1 VQHLR
6 KRVTSLAAYIS
17 QQKENNMADIPT
29 GLMRPEQRKNDMLTM
44 LHKMFGPAPSTP
56 RTIEEELQGLDSKEL
71 QLVLSTANMVKLA
84 HGFKSNNT
92 QPYIELIRS
101 MYPRLNARIQRI
113 IAAILDDADPLPA
126 VTDKRATK
134 RDDAIQAVL
143 SEYDSLIASQEAH
156 TEPQQL
162 ELPLDSLDTNEA
174 PSATP
179 EAFVASIAPAAKAV
193 AEELGI
199 DPRIVIAQA
208 ALETGWGTR
217 VKQNNLFGIKSHGK
231 QDGLMVQTHE
241 VVDGKRIKVRDSF
254 RQYDSYDD
262 SIADYG
268 SFLQQNKRYEP
279 MLQAATLPEQ
289 VEALGKSGYAT
300 DPEYA
305 DKVMAIA
312 KSKRL
317 ETL

>member
-1 VQHLR
+1 
-6 KRVTSLAAYIS
+6 
-17 QQKENNMADIPT
+17 MADIPT
-29 GLMRPEQRKNDMLTM
+29 GLMRPEQRKNDMLTD
-44 LHKMFGPAPSTP
+44 LRKMFGPAPSTP
-56 RTIEEELQGLDSKEL
+56 LTLEEELQGLDPKEL

-84 HGFKSNNT
+84 HGFKSNTT

-101 MYPRLNARIQRI
+101 MYPRINARLQRI

-126 VTDKRATK
+126 VPDQRGSERDK
-134 RDDAIQAVL
+134 AIQAVL
-143 SEYDSLIASQEAH
+143 NEYDSLMPSQEAH

-162 ELPLDSLDTNEA
+162 ELPLDSPEGDII

-199 DPRIVIAQA
+199 DQRIVIAQA

-231 QDGLMVQTHE
+231 KGGLMIQTHE

-268 SFLQQNKRYEP
+268 SFLQQNKSYKP
-279 MLQAATLPEQ
+279 MLQAATLREQ

>member
-1 VQHLR
+1 
-6 KRVTSLAAYIS
+6 
-17 QQKENNMADIPT
+17 MADITT
-29 GLMRPEQRKNDMLTM
+29 GLMRPEQRKNDMLND
-44 LHKMFGPAPSTP
+44 LRKMFGPAPSTP
-56 RTIEEELQGLDSKEL
+56 RTLEEELQGLDPKEL

-84 HGFKSNNT
+84 HGFKRNNT
-92 QPYIELIRS
+92 QPYLELIRS

-126 VTDKRATK
+126 VPDQRGSE
-134 RDDAIQAVL
+134 RDEAIQAVQ
-143 SEYDSLIASQEAH
+143 SEYDSLTPSQEAH
-156 TEPQQL
+156 REPQQL
-162 ELPLDSLDTNEA
+162 ELPLESPDTDVR

-179 EAFVASIAPAAKAV
+179 EAFVASIAPTAKAV

-208 ALETGWGTR
+208 ALETGWGTS
-217 VKQNNLFGIKSHGK
+217 VTGNNLFGIKSHGK

-241 VVDGKRIKVRDSF
+241 VVDGERIKVRDSF
-254 RQYDSYDD
+254 RQYDSYED

-268 SFLQQNKRYEP
+268 SFLQQNKRYKP
-279 MLQAATLPEQ
+279 MLRAATLQEQ

-317 ETL
+317 EAL

>member
-1 VQHLR
+1 
-6 KRVTSLAAYIS
+6 
-17 QQKENNMADIPT
+17 
-29 GLMRPEQRKNDMLTM
+29 
-44 LHKMFGPAPSTP
+44 
-56 RTIEEELQGLDSKEL
+56 
-71 QLVLSTANMVKLA
+71 MVKLA

-92 QPYIELIRS
+92 QPYIELIRT
-101 MYPRLNARIQRI
+101 MYPRLNARLQRI
-113 IAAILDDADPLPA
+113 ISAILDNADPIPA
-126 VTDKRATK
+126 VSDKRGTE
-134 RDDAIQAVL
+134 RDEAIQAVL
-143 SEYDSLIASQEAH
+143 SEYDSFVPSQEAH

-162 ELPLDSLDTNEA
+162 EIPLDSPDTDVE

-179 EAFVASIAPAAKAV
+179 EAFVASIAPTAKAV

-208 ALETGWGTR
+208 ALETGWGTS
-217 VKQNNLFGIKSHGK
+217 VKRNNLFGIKSHGK
-231 QDGLMVQTHE
+231 KDGLMVQTHE
-241 VVDGKRIKVRDSF
+241 VLDGKRIKVRDSF
-254 RQYDSYDD
+254 RQYDSYDA

-268 SFLQQNKRYEP
+268 SFLKQNKRYKP
-279 MLQAATLPEQ
+279 MLQATTLREQ

-317 ETL
+317 EAL

>member
-1 VQHLR
+1 
-6 KRVTSLAAYIS
+6 
-17 QQKENNMADIPT
+17 MADIPT
-29 GLMRPEQRKNDMLTM
+29 GLMRPEQRKNDMLTD

-56 RTIEEELQGLDSKEL
+56 RTLEEQLQSLKPEELR
-71 QLVLSTANMVKLA
+71 LVLSTANMVKLA

-101 MYPRLNARIQRI
+101 MYPRLNARLQRI
-113 IAAILDDADPLPA
+113 IAAILDDADPIPA
-126 VTDKRATK
+126 VTDKRDTE
-134 RDDAIQAVL
+134 RDKAIQAVL
-143 SEYDSLIASQEAH
+143 SEYDSLMPSQEVQA
-156 TEPQQL
+156 EPEQL
-162 ELPLDSLDTNEA
+162 ELPLDSPDTDA
-174 PSATP
+174 PPSATP
-179 EAFVASIAPAAKAV
+179 EAFVASIASTAKAV

-208 ALETGWGTR
+208 ALETGWGTS
-217 VKQNNLFGIKSHGK
+217 VKGNNLFGIKSHGK
-231 QDGLMVQTHE
+231 KDGLMMETHE

-254 RQYDSYDD
+254 RQYDSYDE

-268 SFLQQNKRYEP
+268 SFLQQNKRYKPLLE
-279 MLQAATLPEQ
+279 AATLQEQ

-305 DKVMAIA
+305 DKVMSIA

-317 ETL
+317 EAL

>member
-1 VQHLR
+1 
-6 KRVTSLAAYIS
+6 
-17 QQKENNMADIPT
+17 MADIPT
-29 GLMRPEQRKNDMLTM
+29 GLMRPEQRKNDMLNDVR
-44 LHKMFGPAPSTP
+44 KMFGPAPSTP
-56 RTIEEELQGLDSKEL
+56 RALEEELQGLDPKEL

-101 MYPRLNARIQRI
+101 MYPRINARLQRI
-113 IAAILDDADPLPA
+113 IAVILDDADPLPA
-126 VTDKRATK
+126 VPDQRGSERDK
-134 RDDAIQAVL
+134 AIQAVL
-143 SEYDSLIASQEAH
+143 NEYDSLMPSQEAD

-162 ELPLDSLDTNEA
+162 ELPLDSPDTNEA
-174 PSATP
+174 TSATP
-179 EAFVASIAPAAKAV
+179 EAFVASIAPTAKAV

-208 ALETGWGTR
+208 ALETGWGTS
-217 VKQNNLFGIKSHGK
+217 VKGNNLFGIKSHGK
-231 QDGLMVQTHE
+231 KDGLMVQTHE

-268 SFLQQNKRYEP
+268 SFLQQNKRYKL
-279 MLQAATLPEQ
+279 MLQAATLREQ

-317 ETL
+317 EAL

>member
-1 VQHLR
+1 M
-6 KRVTSLAAYIS
+6 T
-17 QQKENNMADIPT
+17 DIPT
-29 GLMRPEQRKNDMLTM
+29 GLMRPQQRKNDMLTD
-44 LHKMFGPAPSTP
+44 LRKMFGPAPSTP
-56 RTIEEELQGLDSKEL
+56 RSLEEQLQSLKPEEL

-84 HGFKSNNT
+84 HGFESNNT

-101 MYPRLNARIQRI
+101 MYPRLNARLQRI

-126 VTDKRATK
+126 VPDKRDTERNEAM
-134 RDDAIQAVL
+134 QAVL
-143 SEYDSLIASQEAH
+143 SEYDSLMPSQEAD

-162 ELPLDSLDTNEA
+162 ELSLDSPDTDVE

-179 EAFVASIAPAAKAV
+179 EAFIASIAPTAKAM

-208 ALETGWGTR
+208 ALETGWGTS
-217 VKQNNLFGIKSHGK
+217 VKGNNLFGIKSHGK
-231 QDGLMVQTHE
+231 EGGLMVRTHE

-254 RQYDSYDD
+254 RQYDNYDE

-268 SFLQQNKRYEP
+268 NFLQQNKRYKP
-279 MLQAATLPEQ
+279 MLQAATLREQ

-300 DPEYA
+300 DPKYA
-305 DKVMAIA
+305 DKVIAIA

-317 ETL
+317 EAL

>member
-1 VQHLR
+1 
-6 KRVTSLAAYIS
+6 
-17 QQKENNMADIPT
+17 MAEIPT
-29 GLMRPEQRKNDMLTM
+29 GLMRPEQRKNDMLND
-44 LHKMFGPAPSTP
+44 LRKMFGPAPSTP
-56 RTIEEELQGLDSKEL
+56 RTLEEELQGLDPKEL

-101 MYPRLNARIQRI
+101 MYPRLNARLQRI

-126 VTDKRATK
+126 VPDEGATE
-134 RDDAIQAVL
+134 RDNAIQEVL
-143 SEYDSLIASQEAH
+143 SEYDSLMPSQEAH
-156 TEPQQL
+156 TEPEQL
-162 ELPLDSLDTNEA
+162 EFPLDSPGTDAA

-179 EAFVASIAPAAKAV
+179 DAFVASIAPTAKAV

-199 DPRIVIAQA
+199 DPRLIIAQA
-208 ALETGWGTR
+208 ALETGWGKS
-217 VKQNNLFGIKSHGK
+217 VKGNNVMGIKSHGK
-231 QDGLMVQTHE
+231 EDGLMVQTHE
-241 VVDGKRIKVRDSF
+241 VVDGERIKVRDSF
-254 RQYDSYDD
+254 RQYHSYDE

-268 SFLQQNKRYEP
+268 NFLQQNKRYKPILE
-279 MLQAATLPEQ
+279 AATLQEQ

-317 ETL
+317 EAL

>member
-1 VQHLR
+1 
-6 KRVTSLAAYIS
+6 
-17 QQKENNMADIPT
+17 MADIPT
-29 GLMRPEQRKNDMLTM
+29 GLMRPEQRNNDMLND
-44 LHKMFGPAPSTP
+44 LRKMFGPAPSTP
-56 RTIEEELQGLDSKEL
+56 RSLEEQLQSIKPEELQR
-71 QLVLSTANMVKLA
+71 VLSIANMVKLA

-101 MYPRLNARIQRI
+101 MYPSLNARLQRI

-126 VTDKRATK
+126 VPDKRTTE
-134 RDDAIQAVL
+134 RDEAMQAVL
-143 SEYDSLIASQEAH
+143 SEYDSLMPSQEAQA
-156 TEPQQL
+156 EPEQL
-162 ELPLDSLDTNEA
+162 ELPLDSPDTDA
-174 PSATP
+174 VPSATP
-179 EAFVASIAPAAKAV
+179 EEFVASISPTAKAV

-208 ALETGWGTR
+208 ALETGWGTS
-217 VKQNNLFGIKSHGK
+217 VKGNNLFGIKSHGK
-231 QDGLMVQTHE
+231 KDGLMMETHE
-241 VVDGKRIKVRDSF
+241 VVDGEPIKVRDSF
-254 RQYDSYDD
+254 RRYDSYDE

-268 SFLQQNKRYEP
+268 SFLQQNKRYKP
-279 MLQAATLPEQ
+279 MLQAATLREQ

-317 ETL
+317 EAL

>member
-1 VQHLR
+1 
-6 KRVTSLAAYIS
+6 
-17 QQKENNMADIPT
+17 
-29 GLMRPEQRKNDMLTM
+29 
-44 LHKMFGPAPSTP
+44 
-56 RTIEEELQGLDSKEL
+56 
-71 QLVLSTANMVKLA
+71 MVKLA
-84 HGFKSNNT
+84 HGFKRNNT

-113 IAAILDDADPLPA
+113 IAAILDDADPIPA
-126 VTDKRATK
+126 APDKRDTE

-143 SEYDSLIASQEAH
+143 SEYDSLIPSQEAH
-156 TEPQQL
+156 TEPEQL
-162 ELPLDSLDTNEA
+162 ELPLDSPDTHEV

-193 AEELGI
+193 ADELGI
-199 DPRIVIAQA
+199 DPRVIIAQA
-208 ALETGWGTR
+208 AMETGWGKH
-217 VKQNNLFGIKSHGK
+217 VKGNNIMGVKSHGK
-231 QDGLMVQTHE
+231 KDRLMVQTHE
-241 VVDGKRIKVRDSF
+241 VIDGKRIKVRDNF

-268 SFLQQNKRYEP
+268 SFLQQNKRYKP
-279 MLQAATLPEQ
+279 MLQAATLQEQ

-317 ETL
+317 EVL

>member
-1 VQHLR
+1 
-6 KRVTSLAAYIS
+6 
-17 QQKENNMADIPT
+17 MAEIPT
-29 GLMRPEQRKNDMLTM
+29 GLMRPEQRKNDRLND
-44 LHKMFGPAPSTP
+44 LRKMFGPAPSTP
-56 RTIEEELQGLDSKEL
+56 RNLEEELQSLKPEEL
-71 QLVLSTANMVKLA
+71 QRVLSIANMVKLA

-92 QPYIELIRS
+92 EPYIELIRS
-101 MYPRLNARIQRI
+101 MYPRLNARLQRI

-126 VTDKRATK
+126 VPDKRATE
-134 RDDAIQAVL
+134 RNESIQAVL
-143 SEYDSLIASQEAH
+143 RGYDSLISSQEAH
-156 TEPQQL
+156 TEPEQL
-162 ELPLDSLDTNEA
+162 ELPLDSPDTDA
-174 PSATP
+174 VPSATP
-179 EAFVASIAPAAKAV
+179 EAFVASIAPTAKAV

-208 ALETGWGTR
+208 ALETGWGTS
-217 VKQNNLFGIKSHGK
+217 VKGNNLFGIKSHGK
-231 QDGLMVQTHE
+231 EDGLIVQTHE

-254 RQYDSYDD
+254 RQYDSYDE

-268 SFLQQNKRYEP
+268 YFLQQNKRYKP
-279 MLQAATLPEQ
+279 MLEAATLREQ

-317 ETL
+317 EVL

>member
-1 VQHLR
+1 
-6 KRVTSLAAYIS
+6 
-17 QQKENNMADIPT
+17 
-29 GLMRPEQRKNDMLTM
+29 MRPQQRKNDMLTD
-44 LHKMFGPAPSTP
+44 LRKMFGPALSTP
-56 RTIEEELQGLDSKEL
+56 RTLEEELQGLDPKEL

-92 QPYIELIRS
+92 RPYIELIRS
-101 MYPRLNARIQRI
+101 MYPRLNARLQRI

-126 VTDKRATK
+126 VLDKRDK
-134 RDDAIQAVL
+134 ERDEAIQAVL
-143 SEYDSLIASQEAH
+143 SEYDSLMPSQEAH
-156 TEPQQL
+156 TEPEQL
-162 ELPLDSLDTNEA
+162 ELPLDSPGTDA
-174 PSATP
+174 VPSATP
-179 EAFVASIAPAAKAV
+179 EAFVASIVPTAKAV

-208 ALETGWGTR
+208 ALETGWGTS
-217 VKQNNLFGIKSHGK
+217 VKGNNLFGIKSHGK
-231 QDGLMVQTHE
+231 EDGLMMETHE

-268 SFLQQNKRYEP
+268 SFLQQNKRYKP
-279 MLQAATLPEQ
+279 MLEAATLREQ

-317 ETL
+317 EVL

>member
-1 VQHLR
+1 
-6 KRVTSLAAYIS
+6 
-17 QQKENNMADIPT
+17 MADIPT
-29 GLMRPEQRKNDMLTM
+29 GLMRPQQRKNDMLTE
-44 LHKMFGPAPSTP
+44 LRKMFGPAPSTQ
-56 RTIEEELQGLDSKEL
+56 RTQEEELQGLDPKEL

-84 HGFKSNNT
+84 HGFKRNNT

-101 MYPRLNARIQRI
+101 MYPRLNARLKRI
-113 IAAILDDADPLPA
+113 IAAILDDADPIPA
-126 VTDKRATK
+126 MPDQRDTE

-143 SEYDSLIASQEAH
+143 SQYDSLMPPQEAH
-156 TEPQQL
+156 TKPQQL
-162 ELPLDSLDTNEA
+162 ELPLESPDTDEA

-208 ALETGWGTR
+208 ALETGWGTS
-217 VKQNNLFGIKSHGK
+217 VIGNNLFGIKSHGK

-241 VVDGKRIKVRDSF
+241 VVDGERIKVRDSF
-254 RQYDSYDD
+254 RQYDNYDD

-268 SFLQQNKRYEP
+268 SFLQLNKRYKP
-279 MLQAATLPEQ
+279 MLQAATLQEQ

>member
-1 VQHLR
+1 
-6 KRVTSLAAYIS
+6 
-17 QQKENNMADIPT
+17 
-29 GLMRPEQRKNDMLTM
+29 
-44 LHKMFGPAPSTP
+44 MFGPAPSNP
-56 RTIEEELQGLDSKEL
+56 RTLEEELQGLKPEEL
-71 QLVLSTANMVKLA
+71 RLVLSTANMVKLA

-101 MYPRLNARIQRI
+101 IYPRLNARLQRI

-126 VTDKRATK
+126 VPDKQGTERNE
-134 RDDAIQAVL
+134 AIQAVL
-143 SEYDSLIASQEAH
+143 SGYDSLMPSQEAYA
-156 TEPQQL
+156 EPEQL
-162 ELPLDSLDTNEA
+162 ELPLDSPDTDAA
-174 PSATP
+174 PNATP
-179 EAFVASIAPAAKAV
+179 DAFVASIAPTAKAV

-208 ALETGWGTR
+208 ALETGWGTS
-217 VKQNNLFGIKSHGK
+217 VKGNNLFGIKSHGK
-231 QDGLMVQTHE
+231 KDGLMVQTHE
-241 VVDGKRIKVRDSF
+241 VVDGKRIKVRDSY
-254 RQYDSYDD
+254 RQYDSYDE

-268 SFLQQNKRYEP
+268 SFLQQNKRYKP
-279 MLQAATLPEQ
+279 MLQAATLQEQ

-317 ETL
+317 EAL

>member
-1 VQHLR
+1 
-6 KRVTSLAAYIS
+6 
-17 QQKENNMADIPT
+17 MADIPT
-29 GLMRPEQRKNDMLTM
+29 GLMRPQQRKNDMLTE
-44 LHKMFGPAPSTP
+44 LRKMFGPAPSTQ
-56 RTIEEELQGLDSKEL
+56 RTLEEELQGLDPKEL

-101 MYPRLNARIQRI
+101 MYPRINARLQRI

-126 VTDKRATK
+126 VPDQRGSERDK
-134 RDDAIQAVL
+134 AIQAVL
-143 SEYDSLIASQEAH
+143 NEYDSLTPSQEAH

-162 ELPLDSLDTNEA
+162 ELPLDSPPDTDEV